1 MGVTRITISLPESI
15 MNQVITM
22 ATKESR
28 SKSGMIRVLVKEG
41 IEAVQKQRAVITEET
56 PEKRQNMNEDPL

>member
-22 ATKESR
+22 AAKESR

-56 PEKRQNMNEDPL
+56 PEKRRNNNEDPL

>member
-22 ATKESR
+22 AKNESR
-28 SKSGMIRVLVKEG
+28 SKSGMIRVLIKEG
-41 IEAVQKQRAVITEET
+41 LEAVQTQRAVVTKES
-56 PEKRQNMNEDPL
+56 PEKRRNLYEDPL

>member
-22 ATKESR
+22 AAKESR
-28 SKSGMIRVLVKEG
+28 SKSGMIRVLVKKG

>member
-22 ATKESR
+22 ANEESR
-28 SKSGMIRVLVKEG
+28 SKSGMIRVLVKKG
-41 IEAVQKQRAVITEET
+41 LEADQKQRVATEE
-56 PEKRQNMNEDPL
+56 PSEPRRKIIEGPN

>member
-22 ATKESR
+22 AAKESR
-28 SKSGMIRVLVKEG
+28 SKSGMIRVLVKKG
-41 IEAVQKQRAVITEET
+41 IEAVQKQRAMVNEKS
-56 PEKRQNMNEDPL
+56 PEKRRNINEDPL

>member
-22 ATKESR
+22 ANNESR
-28 SKSGMIRVLVKEG
+28 SKSGMIRVLVKKG